1 MGRPPIFIINSIS
14 VMAKSKS
21 FFGLRKGSTKT
32 LTFSVL
38 DGQQI
43 TKDRVTDVK
52 NPRSKAQMEQR
63 CILKTAALA
72 YSTLKS
78 IVDHSFEGTT
88 YGAASQ
94 RKFMQLNTA
103 IVRDNAHDG
112 KSLIGFASYKDSTP
126 NMGQFIISQGSLAP
140 IPAGVISLSFA
151 ASSLA
156 ITYNG
161 GVASTAA
168 LANAL
173 GVNLGDIVTLCA
185 LVQNSDKN
193 AIFVWLR
200 MMIPAEDVEV
210 NADNVKFES
219 NKRFSVS
226 FDSNA
231 VGTILFDAVDKVTS
245 NSAALYGVIR
255 SQKSDA
261 GYKRSNTTL
270 NLSVGSVVYDAKWSP
285 AVLTYP
291 QGESYILNGGD
302 QGSSPSAGGVTPSP
316 SPDEPATLYAVTINN
331 STAAVVSG
339 AGQYAAGANVS
350 IRATS
355 VPEGKVAQFSG
366 VPGNQGAVTGA
377 SVTFVMPANAVTIT
391 VALVDASSV
400 KYQVTSNI
408 GSGITGIGEYAAGS
422 SVTLT
427 NTTGY
432 SINSWTIKKASGGN
446 VEANRSGNTIT
457 FTMPAENVQS
467 NIDLAYE

>member
-1 MGRPPIFIINSIS
+1 
-14 VMAKSKS
+14 MAKSKS

-88 YGAASQ
+88 YGAMSQ

-103 IVRDNAHDG
+103 VVRDNAHDG

-126 NMGQFIISQGSLAP
+126 NMGQYIISQGSLAP
-140 IPAGVISLSFA
+140 IPAGVMSLSFA
-151 ASSLA
+151 ANSLS

-185 LVQNSDKN
+185 LVQNSDKD

-200 MMIPAEDVEV
+200 MMLPADDVVV

-219 NKRFSVS
+219 NKRFSVA
-226 FDSNA
+226 FESNVIA
-231 VGTILFDAVDKVTS
+231 TINFDAVDKITA

-270 NLSVGSVVYDAKWSP
+270 NLSVGSVIYDAKWSP

-302 QGSSPSAGGVTPSP
+302 QGSAPSAGGVTPSP
-316 SPDEPATLYAVTINN
+316 SPEEPATKYAVTINN

-350 IRATS
+350 IVATS

-377 SVTFVMPANAVTIT
+377 SVAFVMPANAVTIT

-408 GSGITGIGEYAAGS
+408 GEGITGIGEYAAGS

-432 SINSWTIKKASGGN
+432 TINSWTIEKTSGGN
-446 VEANRSGNTIT
+446 VQANRSGNTIT
-457 FTMPAENVQS
+457 FTMPAENVKS

>member
-1 MGRPPIFIINSIS
+1 
-14 VMAKSKS
+14 MAKSKS

-156 ITYNG
+156 INYNG

-185 LVQNSDKN
+185 LVQNSDKD

-200 MMIPAEDVEV
+200 MILPSEDIEV
-210 NADNVKFES
+210 NAENVKFES

-226 FDSNA
+226 FESNVVA
-231 VGTILFDAVDKVTS
+231 SILFDAVDKVTA

-261 GYKRSNTTL
+261 GFKRSNTTL
-270 NLSVGSVVYDAKWSP
+270 NLSVGSVIYDAKWSP

-302 QGSSPSAGGVTPSP
+302 QGSAPSAGGVTPT
-316 SPDEPATLYAVTINN
+316 PDPEEPATKYAVTINN

-339 AGQYAAGANVS
+339 EGQYAAGDNVS
-350 IRATS
+350 IVATS

-366 VPGNQGAVTGA
+366 VPGNEGAVQGA
-377 SVTFVMPANAVTIT
+377 SVAFVMPASAVTIT
-391 VALVDASSV
+391 VALVDAAAQ
-400 KYQVTSNI
+400 KYNVTADTPSDYTGLGEYSAGAQVTVGYTGSVSNFSWLI
-408 GSGITGIGEYAAGS
+408 TKVGGGIVTASTSGKTA
-422 SVTLT
+422 
-427 NTTGY
+427 
-432 SINSWTIKKASGGN
+432 
-446 VEANRSGNTIT
+446 T
-457 FTMPAENVQS
+457 FTMPAENVEV
-467 NIDLAYE
+467 LAAPENE

>member
-1 MGRPPIFIINSIS
+1 
-14 VMAKSKS
+14 MAKSKS

-63 CILKTAALA
+63 CILKTTSLA

-78 IVDHSFEGTT
+78 IVDHSFEGVT

-94 RKFMQLNTA
+94 RKFMQVNTA
-103 IVRDNAHDG
+103 IVRDNAADFH
-112 KSLIGFASYKDSTP
+112 SVIGFASYKDSTP
-126 NMGQFIISQGSLAP
+126 NMGQYVISQGSLAP
-140 IPAGVISLSFA
+140 IPANVISLSFA
-151 ASSLA
+151 ANSLS
-156 ITYNG
+156 ISYNG

-173 GVNLGDIVTLCA
+173 GVNLGDIITLCA
-185 LVQNSDKN
+185 LVQNTDKT

-200 MMIPAEDVEV
+200 MMLPSEDVEV
-210 NADNVKFES
+210 NSNNVKFES
-219 NKRFSVS
+219 NKRFSVA
-226 FDSNA
+226 FESNVIA
-231 VGTILFDAVDKVTS
+231 TINFDAVDKITS

-270 NLSVGSVVYDAKWSP
+270 NLSVGNVIYDAKWSP

-302 QGSSPSAGGVTPSP
+302 QGSAPSEGGSTPTP
-316 SPDEPATLYAVTINN
+316 SPDEPATKYSVTINN

-339 AGQYAAGANVS
+339 EGEYAPGANVS
-350 IRATS
+350 IVASS

-366 VPGNQGAVTGA
+366 VPGKEGAVQGA
-377 SVTFVMPANAVTIT
+377 SVNFTMPSNAVQIT
-391 VALVDASSV
+391 VTLVDAPAQ
-400 KYQVTSNI
+400 KYRVTSNV
-408 GSGITGIGEYAAGS
+408 SSDVTGLGEYNVGDKVTVTYTGAASNIEWVVTNDGGL
-422 SVTLT
+422 SV
-427 NTTGY
+427 
-432 SINSWTIKKASGGN
+432 SVQKSGKSVSFN
-446 VEANRSGNTIT
+446 
-457 FTMPAENVQS
+457 MPAANVTCTLSQI
-467 NIDLAYE
+467 NE

>member
-1 MGRPPIFIINSIS
+1 
-14 VMAKSKS
+14 MAKSKS

-126 NMGQFIISQGSLAP
+126 NMGQFIISQGTLAP

-156 ITYNG
+156 INYNG

-173 GVNLGDIVTLCA
+173 GVNLGDIVTICA

-200 MMIPAEDVEV
+200 MILPSDDIAV

-226 FDSNA
+226 FDGNVVAS
-231 VGTILFDAVDKVTS
+231 ILFDAVDKVTS
-245 NSAALYGVIR
+245 NSAALYGVVR

-270 NLSVGSVVYDAKWSP
+270 NLSVGTVVYDAKWSP

-302 QGSSPSAGGVTPSP
+302 QGSAPSAGGVTPT
-316 SPDEPATLYAVTINN
+316 PDPVEPAPKYAVTINN

-339 AGQYAAGANVS
+339 AGQYAAGDNVS
-350 IRATS
+350 IVATS

-366 VPGNQGAVTGA
+366 VPGNEGAVQGA
-377 SVTFVMPANAVTIT
+377 SVAFVMPANAVTIT

-408 GSGITGIGEYAAGS
+408 GEGITGLGEYAAGS

-432 SINSWTIKKASGGN
+432 TINSWTIKKASGGN

-457 FTMPAENVQS
+457 FTMPAENVVS
-467 NIDLAYE
+467 TIDLTYE

>member
-1 MGRPPIFIINSIS
+1 
-14 VMAKSKS
+14 MAKSKS

-126 NMGQFIISQGSLAP
+126 NMGQFIISQGTLAP

-151 ASSLA
+151 ASALA
-156 ITYNG
+156 INYNG

-173 GVNLGDIVTLCA
+173 GVNLGDIVTICA

-200 MMIPAEDVEV
+200 MILPSDDVAV

-226 FDSNA
+226 FDGNVVAS
-231 VGTILFDAVDKVTS
+231 ILFDAVDKVTS
-245 NSAALYGVIR
+245 NSAALYGVVR

-270 NLSVGSVVYDAKWSP
+270 NLSVGTVVYDAKWSP

-302 QGSSPSAGGVTPSP
+302 QGSAPSAGGVTPT
-316 SPDEPATLYAVTINN
+316 PDPVEPATKYAVTINN

-339 AGQYAAGANVS
+339 AGQYAAGDNVS
-350 IRATS
+350 IVATS

-366 VPGNQGAVTGA
+366 VPGNEGAVQGA
-377 SVTFVMPANAVTIT
+377 SVAFVMPANAVTIT

-408 GSGITGIGEYAAGS
+408 GEGITGLGEYAAGS

-432 SINSWTIKKASGGN
+432 TINSWTIKKASGGN

-457 FTMPAENVQS
+457 FTMPAENVVS
-467 NIDLAYE
+467 TIDLTYE

>member
-1 MGRPPIFIINSIS
+1 
-14 VMAKSKS
+14 MAKSKS

-126 NMGQFIISQGSLAP
+126 NMGQYIISQGSLAP
-140 IPAGVISLSFA
+140 IPANVISLSFA
-151 ASSLA
+151 ANSLA
-156 ITYNG
+156 ISYNG

-173 GVNLGDIVTLCA
+173 GVNLGDIITLCA
-185 LVQNSDKN
+185 LVQNTDKT

-200 MMIPAEDVEV
+200 MILPSEDVEV

-219 NKRFSVS
+219 NKRFSIA
-226 FDSNA
+226 FESNVIA
-231 VGTILFDAVDKVTS
+231 TINFDAVDKITS

-270 NLSVGSVVYDAKWSP
+270 NLSVGNVIYDAKWSP

-302 QGSSPSAGGVTPSP
+302 QGSAPSDGGVTPSP
-316 SPDEPATLYAVTINN
+316 SPEEPATKYAVTINN
-331 STAAVVSG
+331 STEAVVSG
-339 AGQYAAGANVS
+339 AGQYAAGDNVS
-350 IRATS
+350 IVATS
-355 VPEGKVAQFSG
+355 VPAGKVAQFSG
-366 VPGNQGAVTGA
+366 VPNNEGAVQGS
-377 SVTFVMPANAVTIT
+377 SVAFVMPANAVSIT
-391 VALVDASSV
+391 VTLVDAPAQ
-400 KYQVTSNI
+400 KYKVTTNVPNESTGHGDYNVGDRVTVTYT
-408 GSGITGIGEYAAGS
+408 GSA
-422 SVTLT
+422 T
-427 NTTGY
+427 NTEWLVRKEG
-432 SINSWTIKKASGGN
+432 GGN
-446 VEANRSGNTIT
+446 IAVSQSGKSVT
-457 FTMPAENVQS
+457 FTMPNANVTCTLSQ
-467 NIDLAYE
+467 IQE

>member
-1 MGRPPIFIINSIS
+1 
-14 VMAKSKS
+14 MAKSKS

-126 NMGQFIISQGSLAP
+126 NMGQFIISQGTLAP

-156 ITYNG
+156 INYNG

-173 GVNLGDIVTLCA
+173 GVNLGDIVTICA

-200 MMIPAEDVEV
+200 MILPSDDIAV

-226 FDSNA
+226 FDGNVVAS
-231 VGTILFDAVDKVTS
+231 ILFDAVDKVTS
-245 NSAALYGVIR
+245 NSAALYGVVR

-270 NLSVGSVVYDAKWSP
+270 NLSVGTVVYDAKWSP

-302 QGSSPSAGGVTPSP
+302 QGSAPSAGGVTPT
-316 SPDEPATLYAVTINN
+316 PDPVEPATKYAVTINN

-339 AGQYAAGANVS
+339 AGQYAAGDNVS
-350 IRATS
+350 IVATS

-366 VPGNQGAVTGA
+366 VPGNEGAVQGA
-377 SVTFVMPANAVTIT
+377 SVAFVMPANAVTIT

-408 GSGITGIGEYAAGS
+408 GEGITGLGEYAAGS

-432 SINSWTIKKASGGN
+432 TINSWTIKKASGGN

-457 FTMPAENVQS
+457 FTMPAENVVS
-467 NIDLAYE
+467 TIDLTYE

>member
-1 MGRPPIFIINSIS
+1 
-14 VMAKSKS
+14 MAKSKS

-63 CILKTAALA
+63 CILKTTALA

-103 IVRDNAHDG
+103 IVRANANDTR
-112 KSLIGFASYKDSTP
+112 SVIGFASYKDSTP
-126 NMGQFIISQGSLAP
+126 NMGQFVISQGSLAP
-140 IPAGVISLSFA
+140 IPAGVMSLSFA
-151 ASSLA
+151 ANSLA
-156 ITYNG
+156 VTYNG

-173 GVNLGDIVTLCA
+173 GVNLGDIVTICA
-185 LVQNSDKN
+185 LVQNSDKD

-200 MMIPAEDVEV
+200 MILPTDDVEV

-219 NKRFSVS
+219 NKRFSVA
-226 FDSNA
+226 FESNVVA
-231 VGTILFDAVDKVTS
+231 TINFDAVDKITA

-255 SQKSDA
+255 SQKSDM

-270 NLSVGSVVYDAKWSP
+270 NLSVGSVIYDAKWSP

-302 QGSSPSAGGVTPSP
+302 QGSAPSAGGVTPSP
-316 SPDEPATLYAVTINN
+316 SPEEPATKYAVTINN

-350 IRATS
+350 IVATS

-366 VPGNQGAVTGA
+366 VPGNEGAVTGA

-391 VALVDASSV
+391 VALVDASSA
-400 KYQVTSNI
+400 KYRVTSNI
-408 GSGITGIGEYAAGS
+408 GSGITGIGEYGAGS

-432 SINSWTIKKASGGN
+432 SINSWTIVKASGGN
-446 VEANRSGNTIT
+446 VEANRSGNSIT
-457 FTMPAENVQS
+457 FTMPAENVTS
-467 NIDLAYE
+467 NIDLSYE

>member
-1 MGRPPIFIINSIS
+1 
-14 VMAKSKS
+14 MAKSKS

-63 CILKTAALA
+63 CILKTTALA

-103 IVRDNAHDG
+103 IVRNNAHDG

-185 LVQNSDKN
+185 LVQNSDKD

-200 MMIPAEDVEV
+200 MILPSEDVVV
-210 NADNVKFES
+210 NAENVKFES

-245 NSAALYGVIR
+245 DSAALYGVIR

-302 QGSSPSAGGVTPSP
+302 QGSAPSAGGVTPT
-316 SPDEPATLYAVTINN
+316 PDPVEPATKYAVSINN

-339 AGQYAAGANVS
+339 AGQYAAGDNVS
-350 IRATS
+350 IVATS

-366 VPGNQGAVTGA
+366 VPGNEGAVQGS
-377 SVTFVMPANAVTIT
+377 SVAFVMPASAVTIT

-408 GSGITGIGEYAAGS
+408 GAGITGLGEYAAGS
-422 SVTLT
+422 SVSLT

-432 SINSWTIKKASGGN
+432 PITSWTIDKASGGH
-446 VEANRSGNTIT
+446 VEANRNGNTIT

-467 NIDLAYE
+467 NINLVYE

>member
-1 MGRPPIFIINSIS
+1 M
-14 VMAKSKS
+14 
-21 FFGLRKGSTKT
+21 
-32 LTFSVL
+32 
-38 DGQQI
+38 
-43 TKDRVTDVK
+43 
-52 NPRSKAQMEQR
+52 
-63 CILKTAALA
+63 
-72 YSTLKS
+72 
-78 IVDHSFEGTT
+78 
-88 YGAASQ
+88 
-94 RKFMQLNTA
+94 
-103 IVRDNAHDG
+103 
-112 KSLIGFASYKDSTP
+112 
-126 NMGQFIISQGSLAP
+126 
-140 IPAGVISLSFA
+140 LSRFRLL
-151 ASSLA
+151 LA
-156 ITYNG
+156 ISYNG

-185 LVQNSDKN
+185 LVQNSDKD

-200 MMIPAEDVEV
+200 MILPSEDIEV
-210 NADNVKFES
+210 NAENVKFES

-226 FDSNA
+226 FDGNVVAS
-231 VGTILFDAVDKVTS
+231 ILFDAVDKVTA

-270 NLSVGSVVYDAKWSP
+270 NLSVGSVIYDAKWSP

-302 QGSSPSAGGVTPSP
+302 QGSAPSAGGVTPSP
-316 SPDEPATLYAVTINN
+316 SPDEPATMYAVTINN

-350 IRATS
+350 IAATS

-366 VPGNQGAVTGA
+366 VPGNEGAVTGA
-377 SVTFVMPANAVTIT
+377 SVAFVMPANAVTIT

-408 GSGITGIGEYAAGS
+408 GEGITGLGEYAAGS

-432 SINSWTIKKASGGN
+432 TINSWTIKKASGGN

-467 NIDLAYE
+467 NIDLTYE

>member
-1 MGRPPIFIINSIS
+1 
-14 VMAKSKS
+14 MAKSKS

-63 CILKTAALA
+63 CILKTSALA

-103 IVRDNAHDG
+103 IVRANANDTR
-112 KSLIGFASYKDSTP
+112 SVIGFASYKDSTP

-156 ITYNG
+156 ISYNG
-161 GVASTAA
+161 GVSSTAA

-185 LVQNSDKN
+185 LAQNSDKN

-200 MMIPAEDVEV
+200 MILPAEDVEV

-226 FDSNA
+226 FDGNVVAS
-231 VGTILFDAVDKVTS
+231 ILFDAVDKVTS

-255 SQKSDA
+255 SQKSDS
-261 GYKRSNTTL
+261 GYKRSNATL
-270 NLSVGSVVYDAKWSP
+270 NLSVGAVVYDAKWSP

-291 QGESYILNGGD
+291 QGESYILNGGN
-302 QGSSPSAGGVTPSP
+302 QGSAPSEGGSTPAP
-316 SPDEPATLYAVTINN
+316 GPDEPATKYAVTINN
-331 STAAVVSG
+331 STEAVVSG
-339 AGQYAAGANVS
+339 EGEYAPGDNVS
-350 IRATS
+350 IVASS
-355 VPEGKVAQFSG
+355 VPAGKVAQFSG
-366 VPGNQGAVTGA
+366 VPGNEGAVQGS
-377 SVTFVMPANAVTIT
+377 SVAFVMPANAVVISVT
-391 VALVDASSV
+391 LVDAAAE
-400 KYQVTSNI
+400 KYNVAADSPSEYTGLGEYSAGDQVTVGYTGTVSQFDWLI
-408 GSGITGIGEYAAGS
+408 TKEGGQYISASTSGKTA
-422 SVTLT
+422 
-427 NTTGY
+427 
-432 SINSWTIKKASGGN
+432 
-446 VEANRSGNTIT
+446 T
-457 FTMPAENVQS
+457 FTMPAANVTV
-467 NIDLAYE
+467 LASPINE

>member
-1 MGRPPIFIINSIS
+1 
-14 VMAKSKS
+14 MAKSKS

-63 CILKTAALA
+63 CILKTTALA

-151 ASSLA
+151 ASALA
-156 ITYNG
+156 INYNG

-173 GVNLGDIVTLCA
+173 GVNLGDIVTICA

-200 MMIPAEDVEV
+200 MMLPSDDVAV

-226 FDSNA
+226 FDGNVVAS
-231 VGTILFDAVDKVTS
+231 ILFDAVDKVTS
-245 NSAALYGVIR
+245 NSAALYGVVR

-270 NLSVGSVVYDAKWSP
+270 NLSVGTVVYDAKWSP

-302 QGSSPSAGGVTPSP
+302 QGSAPSAGGVTPSP
-316 SPDEPATLYAVTINN
+316 DPVEPATKYAVTINN

-339 AGQYAAGANVS
+339 AGQYAAGDNVS
-350 IRATS
+350 IVATS

-366 VPGNQGAVTGA
+366 VPGNEGAVQGA
-377 SVTFVMPANAVTIT
+377 SVAFVMPANAVTIT
-391 VALVDASSV
+391 VALIDAAAQ
-400 KYQVTSNI
+400 KYNVTADTPSEYTGLGEYNVGAQVTVRYNGSVSNFDWLI
-408 GSGITGIGEYAAGS
+408 TKVGGGIVNASTSGKTA
-422 SVTLT
+422 
-427 NTTGY
+427 
-432 SINSWTIKKASGGN
+432 
-446 VEANRSGNTIT
+446 T
-457 FTMPAENVQS
+457 FTMPASDVEV
-467 NIDLAYE
+467 LASPQNE

>member
-1 MGRPPIFIINSIS
+1 
-14 VMAKSKS
+14 MAKSKS

-270 NLSVGSVVYDAKWSP
+270 NISVGSVVYDAKWSP

>member
-1 MGRPPIFIINSIS
+1 
-14 VMAKSKS
+14 MAKSKS

-63 CILKTAALA
+63 CILKTTALA

-112 KSLIGFASYKDSTP
+112 KSVIGFASYKDSTP

-151 ASSLA
+151 ASALA
-156 ITYNG
+156 INYNG

-173 GVNLGDIVTLCA
+173 GVNLGDIVTICA

-200 MMIPAEDVEV
+200 MMLPSDDVAV

-226 FDSNA
+226 FDGNVVAS
-231 VGTILFDAVDKVTS
+231 ILFDAVDKVTS
-245 NSAALYGVIR
+245 NSAALYGVVR

-270 NLSVGSVVYDAKWSP
+270 NLSVGTVVYDAKWSP

-302 QGSSPSAGGVTPSP
+302 QGSAPSAGGVTPSP
-316 SPDEPATLYAVTINN
+316 DPVEPATKYAVTINN

-339 AGQYAAGANVS
+339 AGQYAAGDNVS
-350 IRATS
+350 IVATS

-366 VPGNQGAVTGA
+366 VPGNEGAVQGA
-377 SVTFVMPANAVTIT
+377 SVAFVMPANAVTIT
-391 VALVDASSV
+391 VALVDAAAQ
-400 KYQVTSNI
+400 KYNVTADTPSEYTGLGEYNVGAQVTVRYNGSVSNFDWLI
-408 GSGITGIGEYAAGS
+408 TKVGGGIVNASTSGKTA
-422 SVTLT
+422 
-427 NTTGY
+427 
-432 SINSWTIKKASGGN
+432 
-446 VEANRSGNTIT
+446 T
-457 FTMPAENVQS
+457 FTMPASDVEV
-467 NIDLAYE
+467 LASPQNE

>member
-1 MGRPPIFIINSIS
+1 
-14 VMAKSKS
+14 MAKSKS

-63 CILKTAALA
+63 CILKTTALA

-88 YGAASQ
+88 YGAMSQ

-103 IVRDNAHDG
+103 IVRNNAHDG

-140 IPAGVISLSFA
+140 VPAGVISLSFA

-185 LVQNSDKN
+185 LVQNSDKD

-200 MMIPAEDVEV
+200 MMLPADDVEV

-231 VGTILFDAVDKVTS
+231 VGTIHFDAVDKITAD
-245 NSAALYGVIR
+245 SAALYGVIR
-255 SQKSDA
+255 SQKSDM

-270 NLSVGSVVYDAKWSP
+270 NLSVGTVVYDAKWSP

-302 QGSSPSAGGVTPSP
+302 QGSAPSAGGVTPSP
-316 SPDEPATLYAVTINN
+316 SPEEPATKYAVTINN

-339 AGQYAAGANVS
+339 AGQYAAGDNVS
-350 IRATS
+350 IAATS

-366 VPGNQGAVTGA
+366 VPGNEGAVTGA
-377 SVTFVMPANAVTIT
+377 SVAFVMPANAVTIT
-391 VALVDASSV
+391 VALVNKPATKYSVSAESGSESKFTGLGQYNEGDEVTVTYTASDTLDSVEPISASIQGGGSVRVTKVSAKSV
-400 KYQVTSNI
+400 K
-408 GSGITGIGEYAAGS
+408 
-422 SVTLT
+422 
-427 NTTGY
+427 
-432 SINSWTIKKASGGN
+432 
-446 VEANRSGNTIT
+446 
-457 FTMPAENVQS
+457 FTMPAGNVVVS
-467 NIDLAYE
+467 PVFYSE

>member
-1 MGRPPIFIINSIS
+1 
-14 VMAKSKS
+14 MAKSKS

-103 IVRDNAHDG
+103 IVRNNAHDG

-151 ASSLA
+151 ANSLA
-156 ITYNG
+156 VTYNG

-173 GVNLGDIVTLCA
+173 GVNLGDIVTICA
-185 LVQNSDKN
+185 LAQNSDKN

-200 MMIPAEDVEV
+200 MILPAEDVVV

-231 VGTILFDAVDKVTS
+231 VGTILFDAVDKITAD
-245 NSAALYGVIR
+245 SAALYGVIR
-255 SQKSDA
+255 SQKSDM

-270 NLSVGSVVYDAKWSP
+270 NLSVGTVVYDAKWSP

-302 QGSSPSAGGVTPSP
+302 QGSAPSAGGVTPSP
-316 SPDEPATLYAVTINN
+316 SPDEPATKYAVTINN

-350 IRATS
+350 IAATS

-366 VPGNQGAVTGA
+366 VPGNEGAVTGA
-377 SVTFVMPANAVTIT
+377 SVAFVMPANAVTIT
-391 VALVDASSV
+391 VTLVDASSV

-432 SINSWTIKKASGGN
+432 SINSWTISKASGGN

>member
-1 MGRPPIFIINSIS
+1 
-14 VMAKSKS
+14 MAKSKS

-94 RKFMQLNTA
+94 RKFMQMNTA

-140 IPAGVISLSFA
+140 IPAGVMSLSFA
-151 ASSLA
+151 ANSLA
-156 ITYNG
+156 VTYNG

-173 GVNLGDIVTLCA
+173 GVNLGDIVTICA
-185 LVQNSDKN
+185 LAQNSDKN

-200 MMIPAEDVEV
+200 MILPAEDVVV

-219 NKRFSVS
+219 NKRFSVA
-226 FDSNA
+226 FESNVVA
-231 VGTILFDAVDKVTS
+231 TINFDAVDKIDAS
-245 NSAALYGVIR
+245 SAALYGVIR

-270 NLSVGSVVYDAKWSP
+270 NLSVGSVIYDAKWSP

-302 QGSSPSAGGVTPSP
+302 QGSAPSAGGVTPSP
-316 SPDEPATLYAVTINN
+316 SPEEPATKYAVTINN

-350 IRATS
+350 IVATS

-366 VPGNQGAVTGA
+366 VPGNEGAVQGS
-377 SVTFVMPANAVTIT
+377 SVTFVMPANAVTIS

-408 GSGITGIGEYAAGS
+408 GEGITGLGEYAAGS

-432 SINSWTIKKASGGN
+432 SITSWTIVKASGGN

-457 FTMPAENVQS
+457 FTMPAENVTS
-467 NIDLAYE
+467 NIDLTYE

>member
-1 MGRPPIFIINSIS
+1 
-14 VMAKSKS
+14 MAKSKS

-88 YGAASQ
+88 YGAMSQ

-140 IPAGVISLSFA
+140 IPAGVMALSFA
-151 ASSLA
+151 ANSLA
-156 ITYNG
+156 VTYNG

-185 LVQNSDKN
+185 LAQNSDKN

-200 MMIPAEDVEV
+200 MILPAEDVEV
-210 NADNVKFES
+210 NANNVKFES

-226 FDSNA
+226 FDGNVVAS
-231 VGTILFDAVDKVTS
+231 ILFDAVDKVTA

-302 QGSSPSAGGVTPSP
+302 QGSAPSAGGITPSP
-316 SPDEPATLYAVTINN
+316 SPEEPATKYAVTINN

-339 AGQYAAGANVS
+339 AGQYAAGDNVS
-350 IRATS
+350 IVATS

-366 VPGNQGAVTGA
+366 VPNNEGAVQGS
-377 SVTFVMPANAVTIT
+377 SVAFVMPANAVEIT
-391 VALVDASSV
+391 VTLVDAPKQ
-400 KYQVTSNI
+400 KYQVTSNVA
-408 GSGITGIGEYAAGS
+408 SECTGLGEYNVGDR
-422 SVTLT
+422 VTVTYTGGAT
-427 NTTGY
+427 NTEWIVTNDGGL
-432 SINSWTIKKASGGN
+432 SVSVQKSGKS
-446 VEANRSGNTIT
+446 VS
-457 FTMPAENVQS
+457 FDMPAANVTCTLSQ
-467 NIDLAYE
+467 IQE

>member
-1 MGRPPIFIINSIS
+1 
-14 VMAKSKS
+14 MAKSKS

-63 CILKTAALA
+63 CILKTTALA

-88 YGAASQ
+88 YGAMSQ

-103 IVRDNAHDG
+103 VVRNNAHDG

-126 NMGQFIISQGSLAP
+126 NMGQYIISQGSLAP

-161 GVASTAA
+161 GVASTAS

-185 LVQNSDKN
+185 LVQNSDKD

-200 MMIPAEDVEV
+200 MMLPAEDVEV
-210 NADNVKFES
+210 NANNVKFES
-219 NKRFSVS
+219 NKRFSAS

-231 VGTILFDAVDKVTS
+231 VGTILFDAVDKITAD
-245 NSAALYGVIR
+245 SAALYGVIR
-255 SQKSDA
+255 SQKSDM

-270 NLSVGSVVYDAKWSP
+270 NLSVGTVVYDAKWSP

-302 QGSSPSAGGVTPSP
+302 QGSAPSAGGVTPSP
-316 SPDEPATLYAVTINN
+316 SPEEPSTKYAVTINN

-339 AGQYAAGANVS
+339 AGQYAAGARVS
-350 IRATS
+350 IVASS
-355 VPEGKVAQFSG
+355 VPAGKVAQFSG

-391 VALVDASSV
+391 VALVDASSA
-400 KYQVTSNI
+400 KYRVTSNI

-432 SINSWTIKKASGGN
+432 SINSWTITKASGGN

-467 NIDLAYE
+467 NIDLSYE

>member
-1 MGRPPIFIINSIS
+1 
-14 VMAKSKS
+14 MAKSKS

-140 IPAGVISLSFA
+140 IPAGVISLSFTA
-151 ASSLA
+151 GSLA
-156 ITYNG
+156 INYNG

-185 LVQNSDKN
+185 LVQNSDKD

-200 MMIPAEDVEV
+200 MILPSDDVEV

-226 FDSNA
+226 FDGNVVAS
-231 VGTILFDAVDKVTS
+231 ILFDAVDKVTA

-270 NLSVGSVVYDAKWSP
+270 NLSVGSVIYDAKWSP

-302 QGSSPSAGGVTPSP
+302 QGSAPSAGGVTPTP
-316 SPDEPATLYAVTINN
+316 GPEEPATKYAVTINN

-339 AGQYAAGANVS
+339 EGQYAAGDNVS
-350 IRATS
+350 IVATS

-366 VPGNQGAVTGA
+366 VPGNEGAVTGA
-377 SVTFVMPANAVTIT
+377 SVAFVMPANAVTIT
-391 VALVDASSV
+391 IALVDASSV

-408 GSGITGIGEYAAGS
+408 GEGITGLGEYAAGS

-446 VEANRSGNTIT
+446 VQANRNSNTIT
-457 FTMPAENVQS
+457 FTMPGENVQS
-467 NIDLAYE
+467 VIDLTYE

>member
-1 MGRPPIFIINSIS
+1 
-14 VMAKSKS
+14 MAKSKS

-103 IVRDNAHDG
+103 IVRNNAHDG

-140 IPAGVISLSFA
+140 IPAGVMSLSFA
-151 ASSLA
+151 ANSLA

-185 LVQNSDKN
+185 LAQNSDKN

-200 MMIPAEDVEV
+200 MILPAEDVEV

-231 VGTILFDAVDKVTS
+231 VGTILFDAVDKITAD
-245 NSAALYGVIR
+245 SAALYGIIR
-255 SQKSDA
+255 SQKSDM

-302 QGSSPSAGGVTPSP
+302 QGSAPSAGGVTPSP
-316 SPDEPATLYAVTINN
+316 SPEEPATKYAVTINN

-339 AGQYAAGANVS
+339 AGQYAAGARVS
-350 IRATS
+350 IQATS

-366 VPGNQGAVTGA
+366 VPGKQGAVTGA

-391 VALVDASSV
+391 VALVDASSA
-400 KYQVTSNI
+400 KYRVTSNI

-432 SINSWTIKKASGGN
+432 SINSWTIVKASGGN
-446 VEANRSGNTIT
+446 VEANRSGNSIT

-467 NIDLAYE
+467 NIDLSYE

>member
-1 MGRPPIFIINSIS
+1 
-14 VMAKSKS
+14 MAKSKS

-88 YGAASQ
+88 YGAMSQ

-140 IPAGVISLSFA
+140 VPAGVISLSFA
-151 ASSLA
+151 ANSLA

-173 GVNLGDIVTLCA
+173 GVNLGDIVTICA
-185 LVQNSDKN
+185 LAQNSDKN

-200 MMIPAEDVEV
+200 MMLPADDVAV

-231 VGTILFDAVDKVTS
+231 VGTILFDAVDKITAD
-245 NSAALYGVIR
+245 SAALYGVIR
-255 SQKSDA
+255 SQKSDM

-270 NLSVGSVVYDAKWSP
+270 NLSVGTVVYDAKWSP

-302 QGSSPSAGGVTPSP
+302 QGSAPSAGGVTPSP
-316 SPDEPATLYAVTINN
+316 SPEEPATKYAVTINN

-350 IRATS
+350 IVATS

-366 VPGNQGAVTGA
+366 VPGNEGSVTGT
-377 SVTFVMPANAVTIT
+377 SVAFVMPTNAVTIT
-391 VALVDASSV
+391 VALVDKPSTKYSVSAESGYESKFTGLGQYNQGNEVTVTYTASDTLDPTEPISASIQGGGSVRVTKVSAKSV
-400 KYQVTSNI
+400 K
-408 GSGITGIGEYAAGS
+408 
-422 SVTLT
+422 
-427 NTTGY
+427 
-432 SINSWTIKKASGGN
+432 
-446 VEANRSGNTIT
+446 
-457 FTMPAENVQS
+457 FTMPAGNVVVS
-467 NIDLAYE
+467 PMFYNE

>member
-1 MGRPPIFIINSIS
+1 
-14 VMAKSKS
+14 MAKSKS

-88 YGAASQ
+88 YGAMSQ

-151 ASSLA
+151 ANSLA
-156 ITYNG
+156 VTYNG

-173 GVNLGDIVTLCA
+173 GVNLGDIVTICA
-185 LVQNSDKN
+185 LAQNSDKN

-200 MMIPAEDVEV
+200 MILPAEDVEV

-231 VGTILFDAVDKVTS
+231 VGTILFDAVDKITAD
-245 NSAALYGVIR
+245 SAALYGVIR
-255 SQKSDA
+255 SQKSDM

-270 NLSVGSVVYDAKWSP
+270 NLSVGSVIYDAKWSP

-302 QGSSPSAGGVTPSP
+302 QGSAPSAGGVTPSP
-316 SPDEPATLYAVTINN
+316 SPDEPATKYAVTINN

-350 IRATS
+350 IVATS

-366 VPGNQGAVTGA
+366 VPGNEGAVQGS
-377 SVTFVMPANAVTIT
+377 SVAFVMPANAVTIT
-391 VALVDASSV
+391 VALVDAAAQ
-400 KYQVTSNI
+400 KYNVTADTPSEYTGLGEYSAGAQVTVRY
-408 GSGITGIGEYAAGS
+408 TGAGS
-422 SVTLT
+422 NV
-427 NTTGY
+427 
-432 SINSWTIKKASGGN
+432 SWLITKVGGGIVNAST
-446 VEANRSGNTIT
+446 SGKTAT
-457 FTMPAENVQS
+457 FTMPAANVEVLCS
-467 NIDLAYE
+467 PETE

>member
-1 MGRPPIFIINSIS
+1 
-14 VMAKSKS
+14 MAKSKS

-63 CILKTAALA
+63 CILKTTALA

-103 IVRDNAHDG
+103 IVRNNAHDG

-140 IPAGVISLSFA
+140 IPAGVMSLSFA
-151 ASSLA
+151 ANSLSV
-156 ITYNG
+156 TYNG

-173 GVNLGDIVTLCA
+173 GVNLGDIVTICA
-185 LVQNSDKN
+185 LAQNSDKN

-200 MMIPAEDVEV
+200 MILPAEDVVV

-226 FDSNA
+226 FESNVVA
-231 VGTILFDAVDKVTS
+231 SILFDAVDKVTA

-302 QGSSPSAGGVTPSP
+302 QGSAPSAGGVTPT
-316 SPDEPATLYAVTINN
+316 PDPEEPATKYAVTINN

-339 AGQYAAGANVS
+339 EGQYAAGANVS
-350 IRATS
+350 IVATS

-366 VPGNQGAVTGA
+366 VPGNEGTVTGA
-377 SVTFVMPANAVTIT
+377 SVAFVMPASAVEIT

-408 GSGITGIGEYAAGS
+408 GEGITGLGEYAAGS

-432 SINSWTIKKASGGN
+432 TINSWTIKKSSGGN

-467 NIDLAYE
+467 NIDLTYE

>member
-1 MGRPPIFIINSIS
+1 
-14 VMAKSKS
+14 MAKSKS

-63 CILKTAALA
+63 CILKTTSLA

-78 IVDHSFEGTT
+78 IVDHSFEGVT

-94 RKFMQLNTA
+94 RKFMQVNTA
-103 IVRDNAHDG
+103 IVRANAADVR
-112 KSLIGFASYKDSTP
+112 SVIGFASYKDSTP
-126 NMGQFIISQGSLAP
+126 NMGQYVISQGSLAP
-140 IPAGVISLSFA
+140 IPANVISLSFA
-151 ASSLA
+151 ANALA
-156 ITYNG
+156 ISYNG
-161 GVASTAA
+161 GVASTSA

-185 LVQNSDKN
+185 LAQNSDKT

-200 MMIPAEDVEV
+200 MILPSEDVEV
-210 NADNVKFES
+210 NSDNVKFES
-219 NKRFSVS
+219 NKRFSVA
-226 FDSNA
+226 FESNA
-231 VGTILFDAVDKVTS
+231 VATINFDAVDKITS

-261 GYKRSNTTL
+261 GYKRSNATL
-270 NLSVGSVVYDAKWSP
+270 NLSVGNIIYDAKWSP

-302 QGSSPSAGGVTPSP
+302 QGSAPSEGGSTPSP
-316 SPDEPATLYAVTINN
+316 SPDEPATKYAVTINN

-339 AGQYAAGANVS
+339 GGEYAPGANVS
-350 IRATS
+350 LVASS

-366 VPGNQGAVTGA
+366 VPGKEGAVQGA
-377 SVTFVMPANAVTIT
+377 SVNFVMPSNSVQIT
-391 VALVDASSV
+391 VTLVDAPAQ
-400 KYQVTSNI
+400 KYRVTSNI
-408 GSGITGIGEYAAGS
+408 SSDVTGLGEYNVGDRVTVTYTGAASNTEWVVTNDGGL
-422 SVTLT
+422 SV
-427 NTTGY
+427 
-432 SINSWTIKKASGGN
+432 SVQKSGKSVSFN
-446 VEANRSGNTIT
+446 
-457 FTMPAENVQS
+457 MPAANVTCTLSQIS
-467 NIDLAYE
+467 E

>member
-1 MGRPPIFIINSIS
+1 
-14 VMAKSKS
+14 MAKSKS

-112 KSLIGFASYKDSTP
+112 KSLVGFASYKDSTP

-151 ASSLA
+151 AGSLA
-156 ITYNG
+156 INYNG

-173 GVNLGDIVTLCA
+173 GVNLGDIVTICA
-185 LVQNSDKN
+185 LAQNSDKT

-200 MMIPAEDVEV
+200 MILPSDDIAV

-226 FDSNA
+226 FDSNVVA
-231 VGTILFDAVDKVTS
+231 TILFDAVDKIDAS
-245 NSAALYGVIR
+245 SAALYGVIR

-270 NLSVGSVVYDAKWSP
+270 NLSVGSVIYDAKWSP

-302 QGSSPSAGGVTPSP
+302 QGSAPSAGGVTPSP
-316 SPDEPATLYAVTINN
+316 SPEEPATKYAVTINN

-350 IRATS
+350 IAATS

-366 VPGNQGAVTGA
+366 VPGNEGAVQGS
-377 SVTFVMPANAVTIT
+377 SVAFVMPANAVTIT

-408 GSGITGIGEYAAGS
+408 GEGITGLGEYAAGS
-422 SVTLT
+422 SVSLT

-432 SINSWTIKKASGGN
+432 PITSWTIDKASGGH

-467 NIDLAYE
+467 NINLVYE

>member
-1 MGRPPIFIINSIS
+1 
-14 VMAKSKS
+14 MAKSKS

-88 YGAASQ
+88 YGAMSQ

-126 NMGQFIISQGSLAP
+126 NMGQFIISQGSLGP
-140 IPAGVISLSFA
+140 VPAGVISLSFA
-151 ASSLA
+151 ANSLA

-185 LVQNSDKN
+185 LVQNSDKD

-200 MMIPAEDVEV
+200 MMLPADDVAV

-219 NKRFSVS
+219 NKRFSVA
-226 FDSNA
+226 FESNVVA
-231 VGTILFDAVDKVTS
+231 TINFDAVDKIST

-270 NLSVGSVVYDAKWSP
+270 NMSVGSVIYDAKWSP

-302 QGSSPSAGGVTPSP
+302 QGSAPSAGGVTPSP
-316 SPDEPATLYAVTINN
+316 SPEEPATKYAVTINN

-339 AGQYAAGANVS
+339 AGQYAAGDRVS
-350 IRATS
+350 IVASS

-366 VPGNQGAVTGA
+366 VPGNEGAVTGA
-377 SVTFVMPANAVTIT
+377 SVAFVMPANAVTIT

-408 GSGITGIGEYAAGS
+408 GEGITGIGEYAAGS

-432 SINSWTIKKASGGN
+432 TINSWAIEKASGGN
-446 VEANRSGNTIT
+446 VQANRSGNTIT
-457 FTMPAENVQS
+457 FTMPAENVKS

>member
-1 MGRPPIFIINSIS
+1 
-14 VMAKSKS
+14 MAKSKS

-78 IVDHSFEGTT
+78 IVDHSFEGIT
-88 YGAASQ
+88 YGAACQ

-140 IPAGVISLSFA
+140 VPADVISLSFA
-151 ASSLA
+151 ANSLA
-156 ITYNG
+156 ISYNG

-173 GVNLGDIVTLCA
+173 GVNLGDIITLCA
-185 LVQNSDKN
+185 LVQNTDKT
-193 AIFVWLR
+193 AIFIWLR
-200 MMIPAEDVEV
+200 MMLPSEDVEV
-210 NADNVKFES
+210 NSNNVKFES
-219 NKRFSVS
+219 NKRFSIA
-226 FDSNA
+226 FESNVVA
-231 VGTILFDAVDKVTS
+231 TINFDAVDKITS

-270 NLSVGSVVYDAKWSP
+270 NLSVGNVIYDAKWSP

-302 QGSSPSAGGVTPSP
+302 QGSAPSEGGSTPSP
-316 SPDEPATLYAVTINN
+316 SPVEPATKYAVTINN

-339 AGQYAAGANVS
+339 EGEYAPGANVS
-350 IRATS
+350 IVASS

-377 SVTFVMPANAVTIT
+377 SVAFVMPANAVTIT
-391 VALVDASSV
+391 VALVDASSA

-408 GSGITGIGEYAAGS
+408 GEGITGLGEYAAGS

-446 VEANRSGNTIT
+446 VQANRSGNTIT

-467 NIDLAYE
+467 DIDLAYE

>member
-1 MGRPPIFIINSIS
+1 
-14 VMAKSKS
+14 MAKSKS

-112 KSLIGFASYKDSTP
+112 KSLVGFASYKDSTP

-173 GVNLGDIVTLCA
+173 GVNLGDIVTICA
-185 LVQNSDKN
+185 LAQNSDKN

-200 MMIPAEDVEV
+200 MILPAEDVVV

-219 NKRFSVS
+219 NKRFSVA
-226 FDSNA
+226 FESNVVA
-231 VGTILFDAVDKVTS
+231 TINFDAVDKIDAS
-245 NSAALYGVIR
+245 SAALYGVIR

-270 NLSVGSVVYDAKWSP
+270 NLSVGSVIYDAKWSP

-302 QGSSPSAGGVTPSP
+302 QGSAPSAGGVTPSP
-316 SPDEPATLYAVTINN
+316 SPEEPATKYAVTINN

-350 IRATS
+350 IVATS

-366 VPGNQGAVTGA
+366 VPGNEGAVQGS
-377 SVTFVMPANAVTIT
+377 SVTFVMPANAVTIS

-408 GSGITGIGEYAAGS
+408 GEGITGLGEYAAGS

-432 SINSWTIKKASGGN
+432 TITSWTIVKASGGN

-457 FTMPAENVQS
+457 FTMPAENVTS
-467 NIDLAYE
+467 NIDLTYE

>member
-1 MGRPPIFIINSIS
+1 
-14 VMAKSKS
+14 MAKSKS

-63 CILKTAALA
+63 CILKTTALA

-103 IVRDNAHDG
+103 IVRNNAHDG

-151 ASSLA
+151 ANSLA
-156 ITYNG
+156 VTYNG
-161 GVASTAA
+161 GVASTGA

-185 LVQNSDKN
+185 LAQNSDKN

-200 MMIPAEDVEV
+200 MILPAEDVEV

-231 VGTILFDAVDKVTS
+231 VGTILFDAVDKITAD
-245 NSAALYGVIR
+245 SAALYGVIR
-255 SQKSDA
+255 SQKSDM

-270 NLSVGSVVYDAKWSP
+270 NLSVGTVVYDAKWSP

-302 QGSSPSAGGVTPSP
+302 QGSAPSAGGVTPSP
-316 SPDEPATLYAVTINN
+316 SPEEPATKYAVTINN

-339 AGQYAAGANVS
+339 AGQYAAGDNVS
-350 IRATS
+350 IAATS

-366 VPGNQGAVTGA
+366 VPGNEGAVTGA

-391 VALVDASSV
+391 VALVDASSA
-400 KYQVTSNI
+400 KYRVTSNI
-408 GSGITGIGEYAAGS
+408 GSGITGIGEYAAGT

-432 SINSWTIKKASGGN
+432 SINSWTIEKASGGN

-457 FTMPAENVQS
+457 FTMPAENVNS

>member
-1 MGRPPIFIINSIS
+1 
-14 VMAKSKS
+14 MAKSKS

-88 YGAASQ
+88 YGAMSQ

-140 IPAGVISLSFA
+140 IPAGVMSLSFA
-151 ASSLA
+151 ANSLA

-185 LVQNSDKN
+185 LAQNSDKN
-193 AIFVWLR
+193 AIFIWMR
-200 MMIPAEDVEV
+200 MILPAEDVEV

-219 NKRFSVS
+219 NKRFSVA
-226 FDSNA
+226 FESNVVA
-231 VGTILFDAVDKVTS
+231 TINFDAVDKITA

-255 SQKSDA
+255 SQKSDT

-302 QGSSPSAGGVTPSP
+302 QGSAPSAGGVTPSP
-316 SPDEPATLYAVTINN
+316 SPEEPATKYAVTINN

-339 AGQYAAGANVS
+339 AGQYAAGDNVS
-350 IRATS
+350 IVATS
-355 VPEGKVAQFSG
+355 VPQGKVAQFSG
-366 VPGNQGAVTGA
+366 VPGNEGAVQGS

-408 GSGITGIGEYAAGS
+408 GEGITGLGEYAAGS
-422 SVTLT
+422 SVSLT

-432 SINSWTIKKASGGN
+432 PITSWTIDKASGGH

-467 NIDLAYE
+467 NINLVYE